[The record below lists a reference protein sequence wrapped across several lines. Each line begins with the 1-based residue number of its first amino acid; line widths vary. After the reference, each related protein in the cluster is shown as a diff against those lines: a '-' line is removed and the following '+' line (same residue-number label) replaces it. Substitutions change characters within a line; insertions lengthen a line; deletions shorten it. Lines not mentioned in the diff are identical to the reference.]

1 MAFEISNYY
10 EQAVID
16 QVVAL
21 YGKDEAFSHDMLEDI
36 ACVALNHLPAK
47 YVRHAVDL
55 AFYMD
60 SNERA
65 AVTNG
70 IEKAVTEAANYV
82 RSHQR
87 G

>member
-10 EQAVID
+10 EQAVINT
-16 QVVAL
+16 VTERYAN
-21 YGKDEAFSHDMLEDI
+21 DESMSHDVLEDI

-60 SNERA
+60 SQERA
-65 AVTNG
+65 AVA
-70 IEKAVTEAANYV
+70 ERLQKAVDQAYEYV
-82 RSHQR
+82 SQHRR
-87 G
+87 

>member
-16 QVVAL
+16 MVVER
-21 YGKDEAFSHDMLEDI
+21 YGNDGSLNHDMLEDI

-60 SNERA
+60 SDERA
-65 AVTNG
+65 AVA
-70 IEKAVTEAANYV
+70 ERLEEAVDQAYQYV
-82 RSHQR
+82 SQHKR
-87 G
+87 